1 MRKIIIS
8 GITLFCLLLSVFTVK
23 TGLPLFK
30 IPAMKE
36 IKSTYD
42 ETTVS
47 IGKLKQFKEEVYG
60 PADLSLTETVKSY
73 NETRKMYNDVSA
85 TKTEEEKQK
94 AQKAQAYD
102 LEYLWIKIG
111 NYAYKNKA
119 DLTMEIY
126 KTEEQETDDDYIK
139 CDLKFRTISSYSG
152 AKQFIEDISVDSELQ
167 FIPENLKM
175 TSEWK
180 EINVLTDADKTT
192 PLILNEYNNKATETN
207 YAGKSLR
214 KLLLVTEFYKSDVP
228 VSKSTL
234 LKIEN
239 TQTVEAEKKAAEE
252 AAKEAAKN
260 PNASATTTT
269 TNTNAQAATSN

>member
-47 IGKLKQFKEEVYG
+47 IGNLKRFKEDVYV
-60 PADLSLTETVKSY
+60 PAEESLDTTVKSY

-214 KLLLVTEFYKSDVP
+214 KLYLLLNSINQMFQFQNQHY
-228 VSKSTL
+228 
-234 LKIEN
+234 
-239 TQTVEAEKKAAEE
+239 
-252 AAKEAAKN
+252 
-260 PNASATTTT
+260 
-269 TNTNAQAATSN
+269 